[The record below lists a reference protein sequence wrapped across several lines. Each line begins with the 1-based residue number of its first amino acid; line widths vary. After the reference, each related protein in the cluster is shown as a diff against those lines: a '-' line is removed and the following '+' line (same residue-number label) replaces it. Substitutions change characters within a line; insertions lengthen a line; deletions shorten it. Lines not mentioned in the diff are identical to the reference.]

1 MKKLLPLFLIALLSL
16 PAAAQ
21 EKKHNFSLAF
31 ETSKYSYRE
40 PALQYPPDWSGT
52 MYGVSAQYIG
62 RGLLSESEELSPQDR
77 SFIGL
82 ELRYMQ
88 GDVDYDGY
96 LQDGTTFKAKDIGD
110 YYFEGALTAGAVYDI
125 GESGF
130 SLWPYLGLGARYLVD
145 RLNES
150 GSGGYRRTSTY
161 IYMPIGLKARQELS
175 HGWSLS
181 ANGQF
186 DLLLSGR
193 QSSKDIGGVLSIRN
207 KQEEGYGLRGSV
219 KLEKEFKNFGVFAEP
234 FIRYWHIQNS
244 DDVPVIIGPYLYE
257 FREPKNETR
266 EYGLKIGL
274 TF

>member
-1 MKKLLPLFLIALLSL
+1 MKKLSLFILAFLLAL

-21 EKKHNFSLAF
+21 EKKHSLSLAF
-31 ETSKYSYRE
+31 ETSNYSYRE
-40 PALQYPPDWSGT
+40 PSLQYPPDWSGT
-52 MYGVSAQYIG
+52 MYGVSAQYTG
-62 RGLLSESEELSPQDR
+62 RSLFTDGTEISAEDR
-77 SFIGL
+77 SFL
-82 ELRYMQ
+82 NFELRYMQ

-125 GESGF
+125 GQSGF

-161 IYMPIGLKARQELS
+161 IYMPIGLKAKQELS
-175 HGWSLS
+175 NGWSLS
-181 ANGQF
+181 ANGQL
-186 DLLLSGR
+186 DVLLSGR
-193 QSSKDIGGVLSIRN
+193 QSSKDIGGELSIRN
-207 KQEEGYGLRGSV
+207 KQDEGYGLRGSV
-219 KLEKEFKNFGVFAEP
+219 KLQKDFKNFGIFAEP

-244 DDVPVIIGPYLYE
+244 DKALVTDGVYIYE
-257 FREPKNETR
+257 FVEPKNETR

-274 TF
+274 VF